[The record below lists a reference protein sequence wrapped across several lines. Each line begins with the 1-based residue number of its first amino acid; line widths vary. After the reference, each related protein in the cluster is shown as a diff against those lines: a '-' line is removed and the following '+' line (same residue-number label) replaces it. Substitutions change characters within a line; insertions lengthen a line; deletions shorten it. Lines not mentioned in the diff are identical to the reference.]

1 MRTLRRK
8 LVFLLILSAITPLA
22 VFGVISLF
30 SVQRTLRESI
40 RESYREITSRAAEE
54 IALYLNHAREILQTL
69 AQDISET
76 GLNQEQQQRILDNYV
91 LRFTQFMKIRLY
103 SPELRLGYSTSL
115 EMEGQE
121 SPDEAFLRKASR
133 VDFLFSPPFLGE
145 DLTPALWLSIA
156 LKGQHSFSGL
166 VVAKLDLMK
175 MWKWVGDTRIG
186 KWGFASVVD
195 DSGRVIASGDPRYKK
210 AILSSSK
217 EVTFSGFSPHLE
229 PQGPQVLST
238 QQGSYLMAVKSIA
251 EDPHWY
257 LILAQPTKEAFAPLR
272 QLLWILLGL
281 ILGTLTMM
289 ALLGMWGSRRTLL
302 RPVASL
308 REATR
313 ALGRGD
319 LAYRVPDLGN
329 DELGE
334 LGQSFN
340 LMAER
345 LVEFQEQIRRQ
356 ERLAMFGRIAS
367 GLAHDLKHPVKNI
380 ESAAKLMEQMYED
393 EAYRKTFTRIVQRE
407 FSRIN
412 HFLEDLR
419 NLTHEMPFLP
429 QMFDLSSLIAEV
441 HESFSG
447 LAQDQGVD
455 LEVSLPQE
463 SVKVWGDP
471 HLLRRVIENLLA
483 NAFQAMGNKKGRVGI
498 SFSLASSQG
507 VVLKIWDEG
516 PGIPP
521 ERLQGLFE
529 EFATTKRKG
538 LGLGLAITK
547 RIIDLHR
554 GDIRVDSEVGKG
566 TCFTLTWQPPSD
578 G

>member
-1 MRTLRRK
+1 
-8 LVFLLILSAITPLA
+8 
-22 VFGVISLF
+22 
-30 SVQRTLRESI
+30 
-40 RESYREITSRAAEE
+40 
-54 IALYLNHAREILQTL
+54 
-69 AQDISET
+69 
-76 GLNQEQQQRILDNYV
+76 
-91 LRFTQFMKIRLY
+91 
-103 SPELRLGYSTSL
+103 
-115 EMEGQE
+115 
-121 SPDEAFLRKASR
+121 
-133 VDFLFSPPFLGE
+133 
-145 DLTPALWLSIA
+145 
-156 LKGQHSFSGL
+156 
-166 VVAKLDLMK
+166 
-175 MWKWVGDTRIG
+175 
-186 KWGFASVVD
+186 
-195 DSGRVIASGDPRYKK
+195 
-210 AILSSSK
+210 
-217 EVTFSGFSPHLE
+217 
-229 PQGPQVLST
+229 
-238 QQGSYLMAVKSIA
+238 MAVKSIA
-251 EDPHWY
+251 QDPNWY
-257 LILAQPTKEAFAPLR
+257 LILAQPTKEAFAPLQ

-289 ALLGMWGSRRTLL
+289 VLLGIWGSRRTLL

-319 LAYRVPDLGN
+319 LAYRVSNLGN
-329 DELGE
+329 DEFGE

-345 LVEFQEQIRRQ
+345 LIEFQEQIRRQ

-393 EAYRKTFTRIVQRE
+393 EAYRETFTRIVQRE

-429 QMFDLSSLIAEV
+429 QMFNLSALIMEV
-441 HESFSG
+441 RESFSSV
-447 LAQDQGVD
+447 AQDQGVS
-455 LEVSLPQE
+455 LELALPAEQ
-463 SVKVWGDP
+463 VKVWGDP
-471 HLLRRVIENLLA
+471 NLLRRVVENLLS
-483 NAFQAMGNKKGRVGI
+483 NAFQAMGNKRGRIGI
-498 SFSLASSQG
+498 QFSLAPAQG
-507 VVLKIWDEG
+507 VILKVWDEG

-547 RIIDLHR
+547 KILDLHK
-554 GDIRVDSEVGKG
+554 GSIKVESEVGKG
-566 TCFTLTWQPPSD
+566 TCFILSWQAPSD